1 MAEKETFMVY
11 SSVAFINAHT
21 SSDPFMLNVIFFIEQ
36 IVKNISYF
44 PDMWFLSFNRGIFM
58 WLLPPKTA
66 NFFPL
71 CTFNFPFSII
81 RYL

>member
-21 SSDPFMLNVIFFIEQ
+21 SSDSSMLNVIFFIEQ

-44 PDMWFLSFNRGIFM
+44 PDVWFLSFNRGIFM
-58 WLLPPKTA
+58 WLLPPKTSLLI
-66 NFFPL
+66 FFFHAL
-71 CTFNFPFSII
+71 
-81 RYL
+81 